1 MIREDNHC
9 RKSDS
14 SVVGKT
20 RRADEVFDVTFLAV
34 EFADAVD
41 GRLLNFVRFGVD
53 VERDYR
59 ERLSFA

>member
-1 MIREDNHC
+1 MIREDDHS
-9 RKSDS
+9 RFRDS

-34 EFADAVD
+34 EFADAVN
-41 GRLLNFVRFGVD
+41 GRLLNFVGFGVD
-53 VERDYR
+53 VERNYR